1 MSATLPARSLRQAMA
16 WIHGWL
22 GLVAGW
28 ILFAMF
34 LTGTA
39 SYFRPEITRWM
50 QPELGANR
58 TAAADAA
65 AAAVAGLER
74 QGHGGD
80 LQWFIYLPDART
92 AITRVF
98 AIPQPT
104 ATATAGAAKTRS
116 PELELDPATGAP
128 IAARETRGGEHF
140 YRFHFQLQL
149 PHPWGRWLAGLCAMF
164 MLAAIISGVVTH
176 KRIFADFFTL
186 RWNKGQ
192 RSWLDA
198 HNVSAVLALP
208 FHAVITYTG
217 LMTLV
222 VMYMPWPIA
231 ANYAKPIDFSYDV
244 YGAAPEQEAAGRPVP
259 LVPIAPL
266 MRDAERRLG
275 GEASRVVIRNP
286 GDAAATV
293 TVARTGARAIN
304 ARAPTVTYAGATGR
318 VIAASPAGGV
328 ATSTIGV
335 MLGLHMAQFA
345 GPALRWLLF
354 LLGATG
360 AAMVGTGLLLWT
372 AARRRPNA
380 APFFGLRLVERL
392 NIATIAGLP
401 VGMAAYLLANRAIPA
416 GWEGRADM
424 EVSAMF
430 WTWGVVAVAQ
440 LLLPAARAWRAA
452 FALGALAFAAIPLA
466 DLATNPRGIAA
477 RCSSRSTRR
486 ASPSPRCWGFAAWR
500 AGVPRKAPA
509 GRARMAHARWYM
521 PEALLPA
528 AVALLLFAAASH
540 RFRRESGVVTPFQVR
555 ATRIAAILSLLIS
568 WWTCGEGLP
577 GERVVRFVIAVSVAA
592 VPIVLALS
600 IAATTILAP
609 IRVLSSRRTR

>member
-1 MSATLPARSLRQAMA
+1 MSAAPMARSLRRSMA

-50 QPELGANR
+50 QPEIAANR
-58 TAAADAA
+58 TAPADAA

-98 AIPQPT
+98 ALPQPVE
-104 ATATAGAAKTRS
+104 GAARQRS

-128 IAARETRGGEHF
+128 ITARETRGGEQF

-164 MLAAIISGVVTH
+164 MLGAIISGVVTH

-198 HNVSAVLALP
+198 HNASAVLALP

-222 VMYMPWPIA
+222 AMYMPWPVA
-231 ANYAKPIDFSYDV
+231 ANYAEPIDFGYDA
-244 YGAAPEQEAAGRPVP
+244 YGIAPDRDAAGRPAP

-266 MRDAERRLG
+266 VRDAERRLG
-275 GEASRVVIRNP
+275 GEASRVVIRHP

-293 TVARTGARAIN
+293 TISRHTARSIN
-304 ARAPTVTYAGATGR
+304 ARSPTITYSGANGR
-318 VIAASPAGGV
+318 VIAASHPGGPAV
-328 ATSTIGV
+328 STIGV
-335 MLGLHMAQFA
+335 MLGLHMAHFA
-345 GPALRWLLF
+345 APALRWLLF

-372 AARRRPNA
+372 AARRRPTA

-392 NIATIAGLP
+392 NIAAVAGMP

-416 GWEGRADM
+416 GWEGRGDM

-430 WTWGVVAVAQ
+430 WTWAAVALVQ
-440 LLLPAARAWRAA
+440 CLLPVARAWRAA
-452 FALGALAFAAIPLA
+452 FAMGALAFAAVPIA
-466 DLATNPRGIAA
+466 DLATNPRGIGDALFVGFDLAMVAIAA
-477 RCSSRSTRR
+477 LL
-486 ASPSPRCWGFAAWR
+486 AFAAWR
-500 AGVPRKAPA
+500 AGIPA
-509 GRARMAHARWYM
+509 
-521 PEALLPA
+521 
-528 AVALLLFAAASH
+528 
-540 RFRRESGVVTPFQVR
+540 R
-555 ATRIAAILSLLIS
+555 ATRRRARA
-568 WWTCGEGLP
+568 TRE
-577 GERVVRFVIAVSVAA
+577 VAHA
-592 VPIVLALS
+592 
-600 IAATTILAP
+600 
-609 IRVLSSRRTR
+609 